1 MERLE
6 NRVIKYGV
14 LLEELVAREDSF
26 GSIAKILTNKI
37 YKKIKIE
44 RAIEIANEANVS
56 NATITKFVKAIGFNN
71 FNELALI
78 HNSSLVTKEKEA
90 KVTNDDIIK
99 AAELID
105 KARKILFIGV
115 SNSYIINEDFGTKL
129 QRMDKWVVMNPS
141 KYEQAGLAK
150 LLNEQDLLIVNSIS
164 LQHTWMSDLAKMT
177 KAKVIV
183 ITAVD
188 KKSLKFD
195 SDIYF
200 KIRTGERND
209 LFRIVTM
216 ENRNEVYKVFDQ
228 IMGALL
234 KNDDNFKMLEASS
247 YRNATK

>member
-14 LLEELVAREDSF
+14 LLEELVTREDAF

-37 YKKIKIE
+37 YKKIKVE

-150 LLNEQDLLIVNSIS
+150 LLNEHDLLIVNSIS
-164 LQHTWMSDLAKMT
+164 LQHTWMSDLAKKT

-195 SDIYF
+195 CDIYF